1 MFRQVCWIVAC
12 LLCLTACASAPPV
25 APPPSAMAWHDE
37 GFAYDPSLVSV
48 SKEDL
53 FRLDPELALKLSDPA
68 LRRLSTA
75 KRLDRLLAML
85 YGQDMRRFNYSGGHS
100 TVASETWR
108 RKSGDCLSL
117 TVLAYAM
124 ARAMNMNA
132 QMQEVPI
139 PAVFDRRD
147 QMDFLSQHVNVLF
160 RHAGPLELTNG
171 AMQSRDMIVDFEPEF
186 GSRRVGETLSDEA
199 VLARFYNNLAAEHLS
214 KGAHVLAYAH
224 FKAAIQA
231 DPSYAASYGNLAL
244 LYRGKGLVVE
254 AEQMLRHAVTLS
266 KQSYVPMN
274 ALHQLLQEQG
284 RHDEAKAFATLLQT
298 KRDTDP
304 YYWIGLG
311 LKHYQDGQFQQSIR
325 ALERAQSLTS
335 GFEEVHRYL
344 ALAYWRAG
352 DAGHANEQLA
362 LLRTLQP
369 GGTEVA
375 RLRKK
380 FETRQPP

>member
-1 MFRQVCWIVAC
+1 MFRKALWLVAC
-12 LLCLTACASAPPV
+12 LLGLVSCASAPPL
-25 APPPSAMAWHDE
+25 APLASAMAWHDQA
-37 GFAYDPSLVSV
+37 FDYDAALVTV

-53 FRLDPELALKLSDPA
+53 FRLDPELTLRLNDPA
-68 LRRLSTA
+68 LQRLSTS

-85 YGQDMRRFNYSGGHS
+85 YGQEMKRFNYASGHS

-108 RKSGDCLSL
+108 QKRGDCLSL

-124 ARAMNMNA
+124 ARAMNMDA

-160 RHAGPLELTNG
+160 LHAGPLELTNG
-171 AMQSRDMIVDFEPEF
+171 TMQSRDMIVDFEPEF
-186 GSRRVGETLSDEA
+186 GSRRVGEMLSDQA
-199 VLARFYNNLAAEHLS
+199 VLARYYNNLAAEHLS
-214 KGAHVLAYAH
+214 KGAHVLAYAY

-231 DPSYAASYGNLAL
+231 DPTYAASYGNLAL
-244 LYRGKGLVVE
+244 LYRSKGLLVE

-266 KQSYVPMN
+266 RQSYVPMS

-284 RHDEAKAFATLLQT
+284 RHEEAKAFANLLQT

-352 DAGHANEQLA
+352 DNRHADEQLA
-362 LLRTLQP
+362 LLRALQP
-369 GGTEVA
+369 GSTEVA

-380 FETRQPP
+380 FDTIQTH